1 MHTGAEYRDSWINPR
16 LKIAALW
23 TSMLFLFAYVD
34 LFSLYREDIRADI
47 EAGELA
53 GFTIGQ
59 AFLISVTAYIAIPS
73 VVLSLSLLL
82 PVRVTRLANL
92 VLAPVY
98 IVTIVGG
105 AAGEWGYYIL
115 GSAAE
120 AVLLLGVVY
129 YAWTWPKAPSEEA
142 TPVQGLG
149 AAG

>member
-1 MHTGAEYRDSWINPR
+1 MQTGAGYRDSWINPR

-47 EAGELA
+47 EAGELG

-59 AFLISVTAYIAIPS
+59 AFLLSVTTYIAIPS
-73 VVLSLSLLL
+73 VALSLSLMM
-82 PVRVTRLANL
+82 PARVTRLANL
-92 VLAPVY
+92 VLAAVY

-105 AAGEWGYYIL
+105 AIGEWGYYIL

-120 AVLLLGVVY
+120 AALLVGVVY
-129 YAWTWPKAPSEEA
+129 YAWTWPKSEAE
-142 TPVQGLG
+142 G
-149 AAG
+149 ASA